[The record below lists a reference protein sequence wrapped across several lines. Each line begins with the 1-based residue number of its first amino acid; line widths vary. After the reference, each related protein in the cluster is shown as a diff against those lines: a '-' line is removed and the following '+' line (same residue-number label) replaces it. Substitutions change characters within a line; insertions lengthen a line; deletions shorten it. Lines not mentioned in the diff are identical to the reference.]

1 MIQLAEKLSFSGIL
15 GFYGQQWPEIDR
27 KFSRLGVFMRFSF
40 LMLWLA
46 TMPILAL
53 ANPDAG
59 PADQP
64 DAGLGH
70 NGSPTQPNQPKITPK
85 TLTPEV
91 FERLTPIFSGVASLQ
106 TQGKEVFSKIAGHAD
121 ARAQTPILKSTRF
134 PICSVSKHFTAVAVL
149 RLVEQE
155 KVNIDE
161 PLHTYVKG
169 MTPIQKDGKVCTVR
183 NAMNHLCGFDR
194 EFTSLN
200 DGNHLADREVRDA
213 YVTAMNEAEL
223 VNTPG
228 TKRLYTNVGYD
239 ALGILVQDVSGQDFE
254 TFLKEQFFNPLGM
267 TNTGVE
273 TPLDADPQQH
283 VRGLLWMKWLNF
295 DAASTLMFPS
305 NFASTI
311 GASGNIYSTV
321 DDLHRWNRALHTGQ
335 ILKPKTY
342 AELVNIPEVNKHTNT
357 EGLTSTG
364 GYAGGLIVGTYD
376 KNGLEVIWHNGALV
390 PYNFSSFIGWAPQT
404 QTSFVMLSNHA
415 MFVSQTTKTGLQ
427 ILEWQHGLIDEVA
440 SPKLPWPAYLFL
452 IFFAL
457 IFGGLP
463 FILYFYGQLF
473 RKGHRKGNTK
483 AFSALLT
490 HTVYTPFF
498 LLMVWGGPVRGP
510 IIFSVFVLLSVV
522 GLIKRFQFFQGALDG
537 LSKGQILKI
546 FVPHVLVTF
555 FVGSMDQLGAFLI
568 VAGLIVLLITYTVRN
583 GRPSPGLG

>member
-1 MIQLAEKLSFSGIL
+1 MGHKDL
-15 GFYGQQWPEIDR
+15 
-27 KFSRLGVFMRFSF
+27 
-40 LMLWLA
+40 
-46 TMPILAL
+46 
-53 ANPDAG
+53 
-59 PADQP
+59 PAR
-64 DAGLGH
+64 
-70 NGSPTQPNQPKITPK
+70 TNQPQITAQP
-85 TLTPEV
+85 LTSDV

-106 TQGKEVFSKIAGHAD
+106 VQGKEVFSKIAGHAD
-121 ARAQTPILKSTRF
+121 ARDQTPIVRQTRF
-134 PICSVSKHFTAVAVL
+134 PICSVSKHFTAVAIL
-149 RLVEQE
+149 RLVEQG

-161 PLHTYVKG
+161 PLHTHVKG
-169 MTPIQKDGKVCTVR
+169 MTPIQKDGQVCIR
-183 NAMNHLCGFDR
+183 NAMNHLCGFAR
-194 EFTSLN
+194 ELTSLN
-200 DGNHLADREVRDA
+200 DGNHLVDAEVRDA
-213 YVTAMNEAEL
+213 YIAAMNEAEL

-239 ALGILVQDVSGQDFE
+239 ALSGILVQDVSGQDFE

-283 VRGLLWMKWLNF
+283 VRGLLWMKWLNL

-311 GASGNIYSTV
+311 GASGNIFSTV

-335 ILKPKTY
+335 ILKPETY
-342 AELVNIPEVNKHTNT
+342 AELVNIPDVNKHTKT

-376 KNGLEVIWHNGALV
+376 KKNLEVIWHNGALV

-415 MFVSQTTKTGLQ
+415 MFVSQMTKTGLQ
-427 ILEWQHGLIDEVA
+427 VLEWQHGLIDEVDA
-440 SPKLPWPAYLFL
+440 PKLPWPAYLFL
-452 IFFAL
+452 IFLA

-463 FILYFYGQLF
+463 FILYFYVQLF
-473 RKGHRKGNTK
+473 RKGHRKGHTK
-483 AFSALLT
+483 AFSALLS

-510 IIFSVFVLLSVV
+510 IIFSVFVILSVV

-537 LSKGQILKI
+537 LSKGQYLKI
-546 FVPHVLVTF
+546 FCPFSGDGDRGFHGSQVPFSLW
-555 FVGSMDQLGAFLI
+555 AE
-568 VAGLIVLLITYTVRN
+568 
-583 GRPSPGLG
+583 